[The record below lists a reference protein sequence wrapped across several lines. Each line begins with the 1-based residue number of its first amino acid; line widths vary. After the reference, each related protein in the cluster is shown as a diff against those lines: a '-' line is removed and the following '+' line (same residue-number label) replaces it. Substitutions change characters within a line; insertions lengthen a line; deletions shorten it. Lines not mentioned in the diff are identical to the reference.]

1 MTQAMQYTTDVAAG
15 ETVLQALHRETQLSD
30 ETLLDA
36 ADKGAV
42 WVNLQR
48 GRGRTRPRRQRAV
61 QIDIAEGSTVMLN
74 YNPAVLA
81 QLPQTMHCV
90 SAHANYGIWFKPGG
104 MLCQGS
110 KWSDHTVATQ
120 VAAGIIGRQCHLVH
134 RLDRA
139 ACGLLLI
146 AYTRNA
152 LRAFTALFEQRA
164 MHKHYQALIEGNLS
178 HALPLTIDTPID
190 GKSALTIV
198 HEKRQS
204 DAGANGIL
212 SLSIETGR
220 KHQIRKHLSQLGH
233 SIVGDRLYGM
243 NDNVSTMKDQTT
255 TRNLQ
260 LVACRLRFLCP
271 FANTE
276 VDVSIDADAALA
288 DAVVA

>member
-1 MTQAMQYTTDVAAG
+1 MTQAMQFTTDVAAG
-15 ETVLQALHRETQLSD
+15 ETVLQALQRETQLSD
-30 ETLLDA
+30 AALLDA

-61 QIDIAEGSTVMLN
+61 QVDIAEGSTVMLN
-74 YNPAVLA
+74 YNPAVLG
-81 QLPQTMHCV
+81 QVPQSMHCV
-90 SAHANYGIWFKPGG
+90 SAHANYGIWFKPAG

-110 KWSDHTVATQ
+110 KWSDHTTAIQ

-152 LRAFTALFEQRA
+152 LRAFTALFEQRE
-164 MHKHYQALIEGNLS
+164 MHKRYQASIEGKLA
-178 HALPLTIDTPID
+178 HALPLTINTPVD
-190 GKSALTIV
+190 GKSAHTIV
-198 HEKRQS
+198 HEAQQRGTS
-204 DAGANGIL
+204 ECSIL

-233 SIVGDRLYGM
+233 PIVGDRLYGQ
-243 NDNVSTMKDQTT
+243 NDSVSPVEGQLSTEKDIY
-255 TRNLQ
+255 R
-260 LVACRLRFLCP
+260 
-271 FANTE
+271 E
-276 VDVSIDADAALA
+276 GIY
-288 DAVVA
+288 